1 MEESTNDSYP
11 DGHVNVAHQLDFP
24 PLEKNYQVASKQP
37 ISSKRKRHISKVA
50 THLEVYSNDYYPD
63 GDVHRTESLHLE
75 NQHPDSKDQ
84 DNKNKPIASKRRRRI
99 PKVYTPN
106 GSENTVYCLCQ
117 QENCRWYIVCNVQK
131 MGCLMYYHPEC
142 VGLEWMK
149 SPNDAK
155 IYSNCPDG
163 ESYKCPICSIKEEP
177 DENTEKF
184 VDI

>member
-1 MEESTNDSYP
+1 MCATISIDYSKPSRIEDVYINNSVHNNLEESRNDSYP
-11 DGHVNVAHQLDFP
+11 DGDVNVAHRWIFHLWKK
-24 PLEKNYQVASKQP
+24 LSGSQP

-75 NQHPDSKDQ
+75 NQHPDSKVQ
-84 DNKNKPIASKRRRRI
+84 DNKNKPIGSKRRRRI

-131 MGCLMYYHPEC
+131 MGCLKNGCMC
-142 VGLEWMK
+142 WFRM
-149 SPNDAK
+149 
-155 IYSNCPDG
+155 
-163 ESYKCPICSIKEEP
+163 
-177 DENTEKF
+177 DE
-184 VDI
+184 ISQ